1 MQLLVPDA
9 RRDSVSTNRPRAL
22 VAWSSGKDSAW
33 ALQVL
38 RQAGEVEVVGL
49 LTTFNEAFDR
59 VAMHAVRRGL
69 VEAQA
74 RAAGLPLVN
83 VPLPWPCSNAA
94 YEEAMGR
101 ALAEVRT
108 QLQVTHVAFG
118 DLFLED
124 VRQYRESRMRGTGLT
139 PLFPLWGRPT
149 RTLAREM
156 VSAGLEARITCV
168 DPKRLAPSY
177 AGRLFDGNLLD
188 ELPHEVDPCGE
199 RGEFHT
205 FAWAGPMFAY
215 PIPVSPGEVV
225 TRDGFVFADL
235 LPGTDNHGAIEA

>member
-1 MQLLVPDA
+1 MIRSGYD
-9 RRDSVSTNRPRAL
+9 RPCAL
-22 VAWSSGKDSAW
+22 IAWSSGKDSAW

-59 VAMHAVRRGL
+59 VAMHAVRREL

-74 RAAGLPLVN
+74 RAAGLPLID

-101 ALAEVRT
+101 ALAEVRV
-108 QLQVTHVAFG
+108 QLKITHVAFG

-124 VRQYRESRMRGTGLT
+124 VRQYRESRMKDTGLT
-139 PLFPLWGRPT
+139 PLFPLWGMPT
-149 RTLAREM
+149 ATLARTM
-156 VSAGLEARITCV
+156 VESGLKARLTCV

-177 AGRLFDGNLLD
+177 VGRLFDGALLD
-188 ELPHEVDPCGE
+188 ELPDEVDPCGE

-205 FAWAGPMFAY
+205 FACAGPMFAH
-215 PIPVSPGEVV
+215 PIPVSLGEVV

-235 LPGTDNHGAIEA
+235 LSGTDGDGTSGQCAKR